1 MIAGVAWV
9 FPGQG
14 SQRVGM
20 GKDLSEARSEA
31 RDVYSAADEALGIS
45 VSSLCWDGPAEEL
58 TATRNQQ
65 PALVTTSIAMF
76 RVLEADGRLPEPDY
90 VAGHSLGEYSALVA
104 AEALELGDA
113 LRLVRRR
120 GELME
125 EHGAGGMLAVIGL
138 DSEAAQVVATET
150 GTEIANLNSPGQ
162 ITISGTDEGLLV
174 AEMAAKERGARR
186 VVRLPVNA
194 AFHSSL
200 MMPVAAELAADIERT
215 SFNKARVPLVS
226 NVDGEPIVHPDDLRN
241 ELVEQITAS
250 VQWIK
255 VVETMSELGVKH
267 YYEVGPGNVLSGLI
281 GRIDRSAKTFQADKE
296 LAAVVAAIGEGNH
309 D

>member
-14 SQRVGM
+14 SQKVGM
-20 GKDLSEARSEA
+20 GRDLARARSEA
-31 RDVYSAADEALGIS
+31 MAAFNDADDALGFSIS
-45 VSSLCWDGPAEEL
+45 SICWDGPEDDL
-58 TATRNQQ
+58 TVTRNQQ
-65 PALVTTSIAMF
+65 PGLLTTCIAMF
-76 RVLEADGRLPEPDY
+76 QVLEADDLLPEPDY

-104 AEALELGDA
+104 AGALSLADA
-113 LRLVRRR
+113 VRLVRRR

-125 EHGAGGMLAVIGL
+125 QHGSGGMLAVIGL
-138 DSEAAQVVATET
+138 DQEAAQVVATET

-162 ITISGTDEGLLV
+162 ITISGTEEALIV
-174 AEMAAKERGARR
+174 AEIAARDRGARR
-186 VVRLPVNA
+186 VIRLPVNA

-200 MMPVAAELAADIERT
+200 MAPVAEELAADIDRVR
-215 SFNKARVPLVS
+215 FVKARVPLIS

-241 ELVEQITAS
+241 ELIQQITAS

-267 YYEVGPGNVLSGLI
+267 YYEVGPGAVLGGLI
-281 GRIDRSAKTFQADKE
+281 SRIDKSARTYQADKE
-296 LAAVVAAIGEGNH
+296 LAGIAAGVGGASN

>member
-1 MIAGVAWV
+1 MIAGIAWV

-20 GKDLSEARSEA
+20 GRDLAQSRSEA
-31 RDVYSAADEALGIS
+31 QAVFAEADSALGTSIS
-45 VSSLCWDGPAEEL
+45 TLCWDGPEEDL
-58 TATRNQQ
+58 AATRNQQ
-65 PALVTTSIAMF
+65 PALVTASIAMH

-104 AEALELGDA
+104 AGALGLSDA
-113 LRLVRRR
+113 VRLVRRR

-125 EHGAGGMLAVIGL
+125 QHGAGGMIAVIGL
-138 DSEAAQVVATET
+138 DAEAAQVVATET
-150 GTEIANLNSPGQ
+150 GTEVANLNSPGQ
-162 ITISGTDEGLLV
+162 VTLSGTSDGLAV

-200 MMPVAAELAADIERT
+200 MAPVAAELAADIEQT
-215 SFNKARVPLVS
+215 AFSKARVPLVS
-226 NVDGEPIVHPDDLRN
+226 NVDGEPIVHPDDLRQ
-241 ELVEQITAS
+241 ELVDQITAS

-267 YYEVGPGNVLSGLI
+267 YYEIGPGNVLSGLI
-281 GRIDRSAKTFQADKE
+281 TRIDKSAKTFQADKE
-296 LAAVVAAIGEGNH
+296 LASVVAAGGETT
-309 D
+309 

>member
-20 GKDLSEARSEA
+20 GKDLATARAEAQA
-31 RDVYSAADEALGIS
+31 VYSTADDALGMSIS
-45 VSSLCWDGPAEEL
+45 TLCWDGPEEDL
-58 TATRNQQ
+58 TLTRNQQ
-65 PALVTTSIAMF
+65 PALVATSIAMF
-76 RVLEADGRLPEPDY
+76 RVLEADGKLPEPDY

-104 AEALELGDA
+104 AKALDLGDA

-125 EHGAGGMLAVIGL
+125 EQAAGGMLAVIGL
-138 DSEAAQVVATET
+138 DPEAAQVVATET

-162 ITISGTDEGLLV
+162 VTISGTNEGLLV

-200 MMPVAAELAADIERT
+200 MLPVAMELAADIERT
-215 SFNKARVPLVS
+215 AFSKARVPLVS

-241 ELVEQITAS
+241 ELVEQITSS

-296 LAAVVAAIGEGNH
+296 LAAVVAAVGEDNH